1 MCGSSTHPPVS
12 TKLPAIFNLI
22 KHTNVSL
29 NSMPSITLYACTSGP
44 NPPKIAY
51 LLEELGISYE
61 VKSLQFG
68 EGDDAK
74 PGVKH
79 PSFIKIN
86 PNGRVPAIVD
96 HDNNDFCVWES
107 GAILQYLAETKGGE
121 KFLGSG
127 NEKYEVLT
135 WLAFQI
141 SGHGPMQGQ
150 VNYFKHF
157 YKHFWNEE
165 CSPTIIKRFET
176 EVYRVYSVLETRLKA
191 QKEDGS
197 DYLVGKGYTIADM
210 SFQGWL
216 RSYGFAGLDLTNYP
230 TLKAYIERNEAKE
243 STKNAN
249 KKIADA
255 SA

>member
-1 MCGSSTHPPVS
+1 
-12 TKLPAIFNLI
+12 
-22 KHTNVSL
+22 
-29 NSMPSITLYACTSGP
+29 MPSVTLYACSTGP
-44 NPPKIAY
+44 NPPKVAY
-51 LLEELGISYE
+51 LLEELGIDYA

-79 PSFIKIN
+79 PSFLAIN

-96 HDNNDFCVWES
+96 HKNGDLCVWES
-107 GAILQYLAETKGGE
+107 GAILQYLAETYGPQYI
-121 KFLGSG
+121 GSG
-127 NEKYEVLT
+127 KEKWEVIE

-157 YKHFWNEE
+157 FNKYWGED

-176 EVYRVYSVLETRLKA
+176 ETYRVYGVLENQLKK
-191 QKEDGS
+191 QQQLGS
-197 DYLVGKGYTIADM
+197 EYIVGKGFTIADM
-210 SFQGWL
+210 SFHGWL
-216 RSYGFAGLDLTNYP
+216 RTHAFAGLDLTNFP
-230 TLKAYIERNEAKE
+230 LLKAYIQRIEAKE
-243 STKNAN
+243 TVQRAN